1 MEMCPKLDPLVLPR
15 TRRSFVRL
23 RPVRLRVNGLQGH
36 LDGIGV
42 EVFGILNVNGERLG
56 LIAIQSN
63 RHQLLAQ
70 GKRERT
76 GCFAGLR

>member
-15 TRRSFVRL
+15 ARRSFGRL

-42 EVFGILNVNGERLG
+42 KVFGIPNVNGERL
-56 LIAIQSN
+56 
-63 RHQLLAQ
+63 RHIVGSPGTEL
-70 GKRERT
+70 E
-76 GCFAGLR
+76 FAL